1 MRGAICKVCAD
12 GVEVVEAF
20 KNSKEDEYDLILMDV
35 QMPRLDGLGAT
46 KQIRALDK
54 PNAKTIPIIA
64 MTANAFS
71 EDIKA
76 SIDAGMNYH
85 VSKPID
91 FKVLEECIKKVRVN
105 LSKLSSEEE
114 IRIAKI
120 KHKEEICDKCASCS
134 KKATCSRTEP
144 CENDDSSNQ

>member
-1 MRGAICKVCAD
+1 
-12 GVEVVEAF
+12 
-20 KNSKEDEYDLILMDV
+20 
-35 QMPRLDGLGAT
+35 MPRLDGLGAT

-105 LSKLSSEEE
+105 LSNLSSQEE
-114 IRIAKI
+114 IHSAKI
-120 KHKEEICDKCASCS
+120 KHKEEICAKCASCS

-144 CENDDSSNQ
+144 CENDASSKQ